1 MKQLSS
7 QKKQELMMMYQ
18 QGNIEVAAEMSKK
31 LIKEYPKEFLLHN
44 ILGVYQE
51 AKGDLK
57 GAMNSYQKAIII
69 NPNIPELQF
78 NLGAMLYALND
89 NKGAINHYEKA
100 IKLNPRFTEAF
111 FNLGITY
118 QSQFDYDLALKFY
131 EQAVNSQP
139 GFYEAIG
146 NIGTIKQLQGKLEE
160 AINFFKKSLTIF
172 EDARGN
178 YNVAGAYRNLGNL
191 SLSIKYYRRAVE
203 IGSGE
208 AEFYSDLGD
217 ALWHEGNIEEANL
230 FLRKAVEVDSSHSK
244 SNYQLGV
251 FLYDNKAFTEAIKYF
266 ESAQIGDWEERI
278 LYCFYKLEK
287 YNQFKQKLDILIKQ
301 KNCSPFLA
309 TLSAHYAQNFKTKDP
324 YNFCPAPLDFVCH
337 EQIPELIVNNQYL
350 IKELIK
356 DIKMAGVLKR
366 KYQFLAHGTAVEQ
379 SGGHIFKRPETSF
392 KKLHDAL
399 INTIKRYYL
408 QHQNEDNEFIRSFPN
423 KINFSSSWSIEMKS
437 GGHLGAHNHPD
448 GWVSGAI
455 YLAVPKNNGTDGQE
469 GGIELSSDFHQL
481 PNLHDEFEKIIIVP
495 NEGDVIFFPSPMY
508 HRTIP
513 FKSNEERIC
522 IAFDVKH
529 DIRRFGYY

>member
-1 MKQLSS
+1 
-7 QKKQELMMMYQ
+7 MY
-18 QGNIEVAAEMSKK
+18 
-31 LIKEYPKEFLLHN
+31 
-44 ILGVYQE
+44 ILGISSFYHDSPACILKNGTIIAAAQE
-51 AKGDLK
+51 
-57 GAMNSYQKAIII
+57 
-69 NPNIPELQF
+69 E
-78 NLGAMLYALND
+78 
-89 NKGAINHYEKA
+89 
-100 IKLNPRFTEAF
+100 RFTRKKHD
-111 FNLGITY
+111 
-118 QSQFDYDLALKFY
+118 QSF
-131 EQAVNSQP
+131 P
-139 GFYEAIG
+139 
-146 NIGTIKQLQGKLEE
+146 
-160 AINFFKKSLTIF
+160 
-172 EDARGN
+172 
-178 YNVAGAYRNLGNL
+178 
-191 SLSIKYYRRAVE
+191 
-203 IGSGE
+203 
-208 AEFYSDLGD
+208 
-217 ALWHEGNIEEANL
+217 
-230 FLRKAVEVDSSHSK
+230 
-244 SNYQLGV
+244 SN
-251 FLYDNKAFTEAIKYF
+251 AIKYCLK
-266 ESAQIGDWEERI
+266 EAGISASDLEIVAFYDKPFLKFERI
-278 LYCFYKLEK
+278 LETYLTYAPRGLSSFLKAIPLWIKKKLW
-287 YNQFKQKLDILIKQ
+287 
-301 KNCSPFLA
+301 
-309 TLSAHYAQNFKTKDP
+309 
-324 YNFCPAPLDFVCH
+324 
-337 EQIPELIVNNQYL
+337 